1 MSKAIESLK
10 RLAERVRQS
19 YHAEQLEEYDV
30 LQFVQDVNEVHD
42 VLLKYEKQQEILN
55 TIFKALTSNSELIY
69 SRIFED
75 KAECGWITQEECDK
89 VLEEIKKWK
98 REDNKKLYNILS

>member
-1 MSKAIESLK
+1 MMESKAIESLK

-19 YHAEQLEEYDV
+19 YNIDQLKDYDV
-30 LQFVQDVNEVHD
+30 LQFVQDVNEVHHALFEYD
-42 VLLKYEKQQEILN
+42 KQQEILN
-55 TIFKALTSNSELIY
+55 IIFKALTSNSELVY

-89 VLEEIKKWK
+89 VLGEIDKWK
-98 REDNKKLYNILS
+98 TLMRR

>member
-1 MSKAIESLK
+1 MMSKAIESLK

-19 YHAEQLEEYDV
+19 YYTEQLEEYDV
-30 LQFVQDVNEVHD
+30 LQFVEDVHELNH
-42 VLLKYEKQQEILN
+42 VLFEYDKQQEILN
-55 TIFKALTSNSELIY
+55 IIFKALTSNSEMIY

-89 VLEEIKKWK
+89 VLEEINKWK
-98 REDNKKLYNILS
+98 TLMRR